1 MDVLN
6 NMRDP
11 AGNADAYNHWLTE
24 EVNKQRRWRAALPT
38 DAVPA
43 QVNTTLSLVID
54 YQNYVVYQYGAGV
67 PLATIQA
74 ELFAALPGLV
84 DDLDFVHTH
93 SGEAELEWKRTL
105 WRRVGTLNG
114 ANEMAYGFSAIALLL
129 GASGDTLR
137 AFSRLLH
144 PADID
149 QAGYLLHLLLKAF
162 IPDYPGPAGY
172 KPYKGAAP
180 WTEPVIRALALPPEE
195 RAAALAAH
203 MKNWKRV
210 MRPYGLKPDLDTRP
224 GHDKLFCYFAFEVAL
239 AVCAYDIDDSAFAGH
254 PYYPRDLVDYYRKH
268 VRATRDA
275 WRAEHVGGG
284 IPVVAL
290 PPPRKADLAASK
302 RKGVARWIELV
313 CDGEVGA
320 AGSALEELG
329 NPRTIKSVD
338 RLLEA
343 LAGQVIH
350 VDFKDDDTLA
360 VQAAGIAWS
369 RALGE
374 FEAPAGP
381 PFGLARC
388 LATLLAFAPWLE
400 ARGYRLVDISE
411 DDTLRAVAVKAGFH
425 AEFLALSGELGLY
438 TREPDDV
445 YRNDY

>member
-1 MDVLN
+1 MEDAWK
-6 NMRDP
+6 MRDP
-11 AGNADAYNHWLTE
+11 AGNIEAYKEHFRSEDTVRDSLHA
-24 EVNKQRRWRAALPT
+24 KLPGYPLPT
-38 DAVPA
+38 L
-43 QVNTTLSLVID
+43 VNVKLGLVSRYLD
-54 YQNYVVYQYGAGV
+54 YVVYQYGAGV
-67 PLATIQA
+67 PLAGLRD
-74 ELFAALPGLV
+74 EVFAALPGLV
-84 DDLDFVHTH
+84 NDLDFVHTH

-114 ANEMAYGFSAIALLL
+114 ANEMSYGFSAIALLL
-129 GASGDTLR
+129 GASGDILR

-149 QAGYLLHLLLKAF
+149 QTGYLLHLLVKAF
-162 IPDYPGPAGY
+162 IPHYPGPAGY
-172 KPYKGAAP
+172 KPYKGSAP

-239 AVCAYDIDDSAFAGH
+239 AVCAYDIDDSAFANH

-268 VRATRDA
+268 VRASRDA
-275 WRAEHVGGG
+275 WRAEHVGAG

-290 PPPRKADLAASK
+290 PPPHRADLAASK
-302 RKGVARWIELV
+302 RKGVARWVELV
-313 CDGEVGA
+313 CDGDAGA
-320 AGSALEELG
+320 AESALEELG